1 MSSSIHRLNSKRATP
16 SAQFRPY
23 PANSA
28 KAEARLVAIA
38 LLVDG
43 EIDDHEL
50 ARLNDPHWLASNKL
64 DRASLIQALH
74 ELCEDLAKLEPA
86 AFAYPLREDSL
97 SALFA
102 EISDPAMRARLTAAI
117 RHVLECD
124 GNIATQE
131 AQLWQQLQR
140 CWTEG
145 ALAPAEPV
153 SPRKPDGRNCA
164 RN

>member
-1 MSSSIHRLNSKRATP
+1 MSIPIDCQHEHRP
-16 SAQFRPY
+16 DAQARFRPY

-28 KAEARLVAIA
+28 KAGSRLVAIA

-50 ARLNDPHWLASNKL
+50 ARLNDPHWLAANNL
-64 DRASLIQALH
+64 DRAMLIQALH

-102 EISDPAMRARLTAAI
+102 EVSDPAMRARLTAAI

-140 CWTEG
+140 CWTDG
-145 ALAPAEPV
+145 TLAPTIPV
-153 SPRKPDGRNCA
+153 RRK
-164 RN
+164 